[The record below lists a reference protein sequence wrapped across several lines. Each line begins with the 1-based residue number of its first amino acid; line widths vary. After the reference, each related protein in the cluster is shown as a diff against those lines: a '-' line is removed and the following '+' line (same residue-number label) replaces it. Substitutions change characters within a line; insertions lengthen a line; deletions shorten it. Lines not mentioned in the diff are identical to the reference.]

1 MMGSDTSAT
10 VIQKLNNS
18 QDVSRKSRSSPNKQ
32 KQEKVPKRIRKAER
46 EREKREQLN
55 ELFLGLADTLDLSEQ
70 SSGKA
75 STLREAIRLL
85 KDLFSQIQ
93 SLKKDSESLLSE
105 THYVSMEKNEMVE
118 ENCVLKTQIEKLE
131 GEIKA
136 RVAQRGPNL
145 MNVASEM
152 EFAQPEK
159 MRKFPGESLQLSTT
173 ESTVQQGH
181 AVLVVPLSN
190 HHGKGAL
197 SAHNIA
203 ENTSKP
209 TSTISKP
216 HARYPTPMD
225 SWPLQLLAEQPTS
238 N

>member
-1 MMGSDTSAT
+1 ICSKLVLHKQLQVTKSFFEIHMMGSDTSAT

-18 QDVSRKSRSSPNKQ
+18 QDVSRKRSSPNKQ

-105 THYVSMEKNEMVE
+105 THYVSSSQAFSSLFYLWRLPA
-118 ENCVLKTQIEKLE
+118 CV
-131 GEIKA
+131 
-136 RVAQRGPNL
+136 
-145 MNVASEM
+145 
-152 EFAQPEK
+152 
-159 MRKFPGESLQLSTT
+159 
-173 ESTVQQGH
+173 
-181 AVLVVPLSN
+181 
-190 HHGKGAL
+190 
-197 SAHNIA
+197 
-203 ENTSKP
+203 
-209 TSTISKP
+209 
-216 HARYPTPMD
+216 
-225 SWPLQLLAEQPTS
+225 
-238 N
+238 